1 MHDLLSKGGF
11 HDVVQVHPGA
21 GAGAAGSIGHQGV
34 GVLAFGSDGGYI
46 NGVAMFALQSLMFFA
61 VDNDLPTTLP
71 PQLLQDLACVPV
83 RYTQHASTTLRSAS
97 ILRDTATQAALN
109 RPLDPV
115 MLAGVVEQVC
125 GSGAAHSDELDDII
139 MRYNEHFSDQ
149 QKLKLSGV
157 SEAIKA
163 AFIEEKTEALKLQ
176 DKLAIVT
183 INISPTC
190 MNPGSMR
197 MKEPR
202 QAAVEEEVWK
212 RKRLDSK
219 ALAENT
225 LTLATRNPIMSC
237 C

>member
-1 MHDLLSKGGF
+1 M
-11 HDVVQVHPGA
+11 
-21 GAGAAGSIGHQGV
+21 
-34 GVLAFGSDGGYI
+34 
-46 NGVAMFALQSLMFFA
+46 
-61 VDNDLPTTLP
+61 
-71 PQLLQDLACVPV
+71 
-83 RYTQHASTTLRSAS
+83 
-97 ILRDTATQAALN
+97 
-109 RPLDPV
+109 
-115 MLAGVVEQVC
+115 
-125 GSGAAHSDELDDII
+125 DEII
-139 MRYNEHFSDQ
+139 TRYNENFSGQ
-149 QKLKLSGV
+149 QKLQLGGV

-183 INISPTC
+183 INISLAC

-225 LTLATRNPIMSC
+225 LMLATRNPIMSC